1 MTFLPNHEA
10 AIWCKA
16 APRSL
21 TLHEETIPSYGG
33 QITHGLK
40 YEVPL
45 AYWALV
51 NLLFRLL
58 TIPTEGS
65 FEGGLVWQLNWW
77 REKESEKV
85 TLKTIEKM
93 RQGHG
98 ELRPLEDAPACLF
111 ETGDLYDAI
120 AFLVQ
125 PFLNAWAAQFV
136 SASGRYIIT
145 STVSGYLYFTPC
157 NKAIVDRVFAD
168 TAGWKPWHEIP
179 GIFKHGEYRAA
190 PAPRSKS

>member
-98 ELRPLEDAPACLF
+98 ELRPLED
-111 ETGDLYDAI
+111 LYDAI